1 MFDNVSS
8 LGTVLGQTTVFG
20 WLGTWAIYAKSS
32 VCSWIIRNYIISQFT
47 SFLLETMLRMELLRK
62 HSYIIST
69 SVKWFNLR
77 MKQNIVLDSTVSWEW
92 RDMFV
97 PN

>member
-20 WLGTWAIYAKSS
+20 WFGTWAIYAKSS

-69 SVKWFNLR
+69 SVKWFNLI
-77 MKQNIVLDSTVSWEW
+77 MIHNIALDSTVSWEW